1 MKPIMK
7 KEVGM
12 SKIKAVVYGVG
23 AMNAI
28 ITRMML
34 EKGVEIVGAISR
46 SPKKAGK
53 DLGELIGLGQ
63 TLGVTVNDDPAA
75 VLSQGADIAVI
86 AINSYMQDAQQQLR
100 LCAEHGVN
108 AVTLSE
114 EAIYPWDTSPQIT
127 KELDSIA
134 KHSGVTLTGS
144 GHQDAYWV
152 NMVRQL
158 MGTAH
163 HIESVTGHA
172 SWNVDDYGPEVAK
185 DQQVGTSPEAFVQWL
200 ESSSRPPTFGRNVLD
215 ALVASLDLTPSSV
228 TTKTKPVIADQPLPT
243 KSLGITV
250 PAGAVAGFTDIDE
263 IETQEGIRF
272 IFEMTGRVYRTGESD
287 INHWQIAGEP
297 TLELNNGAVPTQ
309 ITTCCQLVNRI
320 PDVINAP
327 AGFVTVEKLPLLSYR
342 AFDLDRYL
350 TS

>member
-1 MKPIMK
+1 MR
-7 KEVGM
+7 
-12 SKIKAVVYGVG
+12 KIKAIVYGVG

-46 SPKKAGK
+46 SPEKVGK
-53 DLGELIGLGQ
+53 DLGELTGLGNS
-63 TLGVTVNDDPAA
+63 LGVAVSDDPAA
-75 VLSQGADIAVI
+75 VLSLGADIAVI
-86 AINSYMQDAQQQLR
+86 AINSYMEEAQQQLR

-127 KELDSIA
+127 QELDSIA
-134 KHSGVTLTGS
+134 KRSGVTLTGS

-152 NMVRQL
+152 NMVRLL

-163 HIESVTGHA
+163 RIESVTGQA

-185 DQQVGTSPEAFVQWL
+185 DQQVGASREAFEQWL
-200 ESSSRPPTFGRNVLD
+200 SSSSRPPTFGRNILD
-215 ALVASLDLTPSSV
+215 GLVASLGLTPISV
-228 TTKTKPVIADQPLPT
+228 TTATKPVITEQSLSA

-263 IETQEGIRF
+263 IQTREGMRLT
-272 IFEMTGRVYRTGESD
+272 FEMTGRVYREGEAD
-287 INHWQIAGEP
+287 INHWRIEGEP
-297 TLELNNGAVPTQ
+297 ALELDNGAVPTQ
-309 ITTCCQLVNRI
+309 ITTCSQLVNRI

-327 AGFVTVEKLPLLSYR
+327 PGFVTVEKLPLLSYR
-342 AFDLDRYL
+342 PLNLENYL
-350 TS
+350 S

>member
-1 MKPIMK
+1 M
-7 KEVGM
+7 GM
-12 SKIKAVVYGVG
+12 RKIKAVIYGVG

-46 SPKKAGK
+46 SPEKAGK
-53 DLGELIGLGQ
+53 DLGELIGLGRA
-63 TLGVTVNDDPAA
+63 LGVTVNNNPSE

-86 AINSYMQDAQQQLR
+86 AINSYMEEAQQQLR

-134 KHSGVTLTGS
+134 KRTGVTLTGT

-185 DQQVGTSPEAFVQWL
+185 DQQVGTSPEAFEQWL
-200 ESSSRPPTFGRNVLD
+200 TSSSRPPTFGRNVLD
-215 ALVASLDLTPSSV
+215 ALVASLGLTPTAI
-228 TTKTKPVIADQPLPT
+228 TTTTKPVIADQSLPS

-250 PAGAVAGFTDIDE
+250 PEGAVAGFTDIDE
-263 IETQEGIRF
+263 IKTQEGLHF
-272 IFEMTGRVYRTGESD
+272 TFEMTGRVYRTGEAD
-287 INHWQIAGEP
+287 INHWVVSGEP
-297 TLELNNGAVPTQ
+297 NLELDNGAVPTQ

-327 AGFVTVEKLPLLSYR
+327 AGFTTVEKLPLLSYR